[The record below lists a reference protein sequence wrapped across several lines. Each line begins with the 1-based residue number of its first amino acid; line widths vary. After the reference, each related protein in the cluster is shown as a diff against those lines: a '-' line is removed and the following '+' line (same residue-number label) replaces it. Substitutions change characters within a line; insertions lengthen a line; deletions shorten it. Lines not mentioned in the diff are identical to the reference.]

1 MTSIS
6 PDNKAHKIIDEETKS
21 LQGSSSANKEE
32 HNYDFLAHTSLME
45 SQASY
50 ATNKVTGGGNFDK
63 LLEQRMQQDS
73 EMRQQRPSKHNFKMN
88 VNAV

>member
-1 MTSIS
+1 
-6 PDNKAHKIIDEETKS
+6 
-21 LQGSSSANKEE
+21 
-32 HNYDFLAHTSLME
+32 ME

-50 ATNKVTGGGNFDK
+50 ATNKVSGGGNFDK

-73 EMRQQRPSKHNFKMN
+73 EIRPSKHNFKMN